1 MISTNSLFEFR
12 LRCGWRTCK
21 GAAVA
26 EAVATI
32 AIFVPIIVLIVLVTI
47 QSSIACIIS
56 TKMSHGAHLAARA
69 LAAQYGTTQ
78 SIAVDGA
85 QQQTILT
92 NVRIANYVA
101 DNSQFE
107 LSSSSW
113 QTTAVPPTVT
123 VTCTYVP
130 GVGTP
135 PLSPFPT
142 FDPLGLGGFFR
153 IKSSATC
160 RLQ

>member
-1 MISTNSLFEFR
+1 MASIQSHQKIIPAR
-12 LRCGWRTCK
+12 GLRESR
-21 GAAVA
+21 GAALA

-47 QSSIACIIS
+47 QSSIACVIS
-56 TKMSHGAHLAARA
+56 AKMAHGAHLAARA

-78 SIAVDGA
+78 SISVDSV
-85 QQQTILT
+85 QQQKILT
-92 NVRIANYVA
+92 NVRIPSYVA

-107 LSSSSW
+107 LSSTSW

-123 VTCTYVP
+123 VSCSYIP

-135 PLSPFPT
+135 PLPAFPT
-142 FDPLGLGGFFR
+142 FDPLGLGRLFK